1 MTGTEQRQLPATTHR
16 FVADH
21 LVVAADAP
29 VVSPGVVD
37 VAGDRVTWS
46 GSAAE
51 APSYDGPTTRLDG
64 LVTPG
69 FVNTHAHTPM
79 LLLRGT
85 GEGLPTDRWLSE
97 VMWPREGRLTGAD
110 VVAAMRLGACELL
123 VNGITA
129 TNEMYFYGDEV
140 ATAAAE
146 VGLRCTITAPGH
158 RGRRLRPLRH
168 RRRAAAANR

>member
-1 MTGTEQRQLPATTHR
+1 VTGTEQRQLPATTHR

-85 GEGLPTDRWLSE
+85 G
-97 VMWPREGRLTGAD
+97 
-110 VVAAMRLGACELL
+110 
-123 VNGITA
+123 
-129 TNEMYFYGDEV
+129 
-140 ATAAAE
+140 
-146 VGLRCTITAPGH
+146 
-158 RGRRLRPLRH
+158 
-168 RRRAAAANR
+168 